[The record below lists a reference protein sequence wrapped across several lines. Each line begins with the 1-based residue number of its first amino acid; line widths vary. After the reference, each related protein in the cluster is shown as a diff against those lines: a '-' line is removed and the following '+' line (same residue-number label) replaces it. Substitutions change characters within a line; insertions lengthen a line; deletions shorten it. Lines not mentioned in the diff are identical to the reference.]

1 MVARTIKRVYPT
13 MWDKTIEPTKLVP
26 STIGNRL
33 KKGYFIM
40 ILSWIDKGEE
50 RDRTFY
56 SVSPPVFPIQ

>member
-1 MVARTIKRVYPT
+1 MIERTAKRVYPT

-26 STIGNRL
+26 STMGHRL
-33 KKGYFIM
+33 KKGCFIM
-40 ILSWIDKGEE
+40 ILSWMDKEGE